1 MRTCSQGI
9 LRQVFSLVLSALHL
23 LTVAMATAFK
33 SGTALQFENIAL
45 RHQLAVLRRSVKR
58 PKLTSADRLL
68 WALVMRSLE
77 RLAILLDRCQAG
89 DRSWLTAVT
98 DFSRFSMLQGNP
110 WPGQMI
116 RICLLRPVRPWT
128 GFTIGT
134 VSPQASLDVW
144 RAGSPRRPARAPARP
159 RCASHADPF
168 QGSRWRA

>member
-89 DRSWLTAVT
+89 DRRWLTAVT

-116 RICLLRPVRPWT
+116 RICLLRPVRLWT

-134 VSPQASLDVW
+134 GLQGSAF
-144 RAGSPRRPARAPARP
+144 AGIPNHSPRRPWVCRYRL
-159 RCASHADPF
+159 SGTS
-168 QGSRWRA
+168 GSCVIE